1 MSTLKE
7 IEQRQQRMY
16 QLIDQMNAQE
26 DMTAMLEV
34 VKQLEIEAQGL
45 ETAVL
50 DFQAKM
56 EKQTAKTR
64 KGAFEV
70 VLTPEQRQ
78 RIHKETGVD
87 MRTVWIEDQGGA
99 RNAAMPQTLPPAIEA
114 EALKQARE
122 KQALEPAKAAA
133 KKQVDDALDEVANQ
147 SPMHAELV
155 AKVKADPRFQAA
167 IDVNKKWG

>member
-16 QLIDQMNAQE
+16 KLIDKMNAQE

-34 VKQLEIEAQGL
+34 VKELEIEAAGL

-56 EKQTAKTR
+56 EKQTAKTQ

-78 RIHKETGVD
+78 RILKETGVD
-87 MRTVWIEDQGGA
+87 MRTVWIQDQGGS
-99 RNAAMPQTLPPAIEA
+99 RNAAMPATLPPVIEA

-122 KQALEPAKAAA
+122 RKTGEPAKAAA
-133 KKQVDDALDEVANQ
+133 KKAVDDALDEVANQ
-147 SPMHAELV
+147 SRCTPSSS
-155 AKVKADPRFQAA
+155 PR
-167 IDVNKKWG
+167 